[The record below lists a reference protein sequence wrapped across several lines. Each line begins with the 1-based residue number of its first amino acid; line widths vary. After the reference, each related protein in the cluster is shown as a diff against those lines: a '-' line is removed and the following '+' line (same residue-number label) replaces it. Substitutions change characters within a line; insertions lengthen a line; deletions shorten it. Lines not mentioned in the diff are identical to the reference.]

1 MVQRNGANG
10 TKLIF
15 RGSLESIIAELEELA
30 RSSEYFPIPFCRP
43 ASEYVAWVRSCKF
56 TEGKTALCLTFN
68 PKFYWGFPESYSGDG
83 FTWFLDEAILAE
95 GAAEDWC
102 QLNPD
107 LLDWVVRARELSTAS
122 PVVDEFAVV
131 LVGIEGVQPWE
142 VDLIRQYYVEGDYV
156 DGDYVAVRRDVL
168 RPSLELVRMY
178 ASCVTGLAVSR
189 ILVEVI
195 E

>member
-1 MVQRNGANG
+1 MVQRNGANA

-15 RGSLESIIAELEELA
+15 RGSLESIIAELEDLV
-30 RSSEYFPIPFCRP
+30 RSSEHFPIPFCRP
-43 ASEYVAWVRSCKF
+43 ASEYVDWVRSCKF
-56 TEGKTALCLTFN
+56 TESKTALCLTFD

-83 FTWFLDEAILAE
+83 FAWFLDKAILTE
-95 GAAEDWC
+95 DAAEDWC

-107 LLDWVVRARELSTAS
+107 LFDWLVRARELSAAS
-122 PVVDEFAVV
+122 PVVDELAVV
-131 LVGIEGVQPWE
+131 LVSAEGVQPWE

-156 DGDYVAVRRDVL
+156 GGDYVAVRRDVL
-168 RPSLELVRMY
+168 EPSLELVRMY

-189 ILVEVI
+189 ILVEVT

>member
-1 MVQRNGANG
+1 MVQRNGTNG

-30 RSSEYFPIPFCRP
+30 RSGERFPFPFCRP
-43 ASEYVAWVRSCKF
+43 ASEYIDWVRSCKLAV
-56 TEGKTALCLTFN
+56 GHSVLCLTFD
-68 PKFYWGFPESYSGDG
+68 PRFYWGTPEPYSGTG
-83 FTWFLDEAILAE
+83 FTWFLSKIIHTKDAV
-95 GAAEDWC
+95 EDWC
-102 QLNPD
+102 HLNPD
-107 LLDWVVRARELSTAS
+107 LLDWVVRAREMIVAS
-122 PVVDEFAVV
+122 PIVGEFEAMLVDV
-131 LVGIEGVQPWE
+131 EGVQLWE
-142 VDLIRQYYVEGDYV
+142 VDLIRQYYV

>member
-1 MVQRNGANG
+1 MVQRNGANA

-30 RSSEYFPIPFCRP
+30 RSSRRFPIPFGRP
-43 ASEYVAWVRSCKF
+43 ASKYVGWVRSCKL
-56 TEGKTALCLTFN
+56 TEGQTTLCLTFD
-68 PKFYWGFPESYSGDG
+68 PKYYWGTPEPYSGTG

-122 PVVDEFAVV
+122 PIVDEFAVV
-131 LVGIEGVQPWE
+131 RVGVEDVQPWE
-142 VDLIRQYYVEGDYV
+142 VDLIRQYYVAGGD
-156 DGDYVAVRRDVL
+156 VAVRRDVL
-168 RPSLELVRMY
+168 EPSLELVRMY

-189 ILVEVI
+189 ILVEVT

>member
-1 MVQRNGANG
+1 M
-10 TKLIF
+10 
-15 RGSLESIIAELEELA
+15 ESIIAELEELA
-30 RSSEYFPIPFCRP
+30 RSSEHFPIPFCRP

-56 TEGKTALCLTFN
+56 VSGQTALCLTFN
-68 PKFYWGFPESYSGDG
+68 PKYYWGTPESYSGAG

-95 GAAEDWC
+95 GAAGDWC
-102 QLNPD
+102 QLNP
-107 LLDWVVRARELSTAS
+107 ELSDWLLRGCELSADS
-122 PVVDEFAVV
+122 PIVDELAVV
-131 LVGIEGVQPWE
+131 LVSVEGVQPWE
-142 VDLIRQYYVEGDYV
+142 VDLIRQYYVDGDYTY
-156 DGDYVAVRRDVL
+156 GDYVAVRRDVL